1 MKKIT
6 LLFIALLTTG
16 TMIMAQGGPRGGQRN
31 MDPKDRAE
39 RMTERMVKEYSL
51 SDAQKAQLYDVNLAM
66 AEKMTPPRKMDAN
79 KEAKK
84 DAKIKGKACCEN
96 CANCDSCKV
105 APKDKRGKHAKHGK
119 SGKMDNKPSKEDREK
134 MMGAM
139 KQSRED
145 YNAKI
150 EKIFTKEQYEAYTK
164 KQAERQKRM
173 GEKGQRGERGQR
185 PQRTNS

>member
-16 TMIMAQGGPRGGQRN
+16 TMLMAQGGPRGGQRN
-31 MDPKDRAE
+31 IEPKDRAQ

-51 SDAQKAQLYDVNLAM
+51 SDAQKAKVYDVNLAM
-66 AEKMTPPRKMDAN
+66 AEKMTPPMKAN
-79 KEAKK
+79 ANK
-84 DAKIKGKACCEN
+84 DAKKNAKVEGKACCEN
-96 CANCDSCKV
+96 CANCENCKV
-105 APKDKRGKHAKHGK
+105 APKGKKGKHAKHGK
-119 SGKMDNKPSKEDREK
+119 SAKMDNRPSKEDREK
-134 MMGAM
+134 MMAQM
-139 KQSRED
+139 KQSREE

-164 KQAERQKRM
+164 NQAERQKRM
-173 GEKGQRGERGQR
+173 GERGQRGQR